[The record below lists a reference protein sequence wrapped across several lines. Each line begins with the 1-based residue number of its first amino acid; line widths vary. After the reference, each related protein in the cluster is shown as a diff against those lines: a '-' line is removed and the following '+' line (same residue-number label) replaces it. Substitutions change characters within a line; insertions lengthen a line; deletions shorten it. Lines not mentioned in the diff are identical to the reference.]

1 MSSSRR
7 RGRSPGASA
16 QPATPTGAE
25 SQGSE
30 TPAVESA
37 ETGADEGQT
46 FETNESEP
54 ATETVLAQQPDGETV
69 SEAEPAAEGAAA
81 EAAPAEEARDEASN
95 PVSEATEAVTAEAV
109 QEAAPVQDIATVEEP
124 APEAVFT
131 LPEPEAAE
139 NIQENVQEAAE
150 ETAEAVAQAA
160 LLPALEEPMRDASAG
175 RRNSDHLRVGA
186 SFGVAPLAPFTEI
199 NAKLFAFARGE
210 SEAVLA
216 HFQALARAKNPAE
229 AIRLQVTEMQRAA
242 DASLTCFSDIV
253 RSANRLGESVRWH

>member
-16 QPATPTGAE
+16 QPAPPTGAE
-25 SQGSE
+25 SQGFE
-30 TPAVESA
+30 NPAVESA
-37 ETGADEGQT
+37 ETVADEGQT
-46 FETNESEP
+46 FETSESEP
-54 ATETVLAQQPDGETV
+54 ATETALAQQPDGETV

-81 EAAPAEEARDEASN
+81 EAAPAEEARDAASD
-95 PVSEATEAVTAEAV
+95 PVSETVEAV
-109 QEAAPVQDIATVEEP
+109 QEAAPVQDVATVEEP

-139 NIQENVQEAAE
+139 NVQENVREAAE

-160 LLPALEEPMRDASAG
+160 LLPALEEPVRDASAG
-175 RRNSDHLRVGA
+175 RRSLDHHRVGA
-186 SFGVAPLAPFTEI
+186 SFGVATLAPFTEI